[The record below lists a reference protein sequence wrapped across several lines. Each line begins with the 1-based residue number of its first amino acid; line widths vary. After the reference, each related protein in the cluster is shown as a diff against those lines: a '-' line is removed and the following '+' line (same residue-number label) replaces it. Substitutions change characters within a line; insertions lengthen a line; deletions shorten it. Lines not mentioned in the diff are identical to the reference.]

1 MDGFARAIGGGI
13 GGFVGNA
20 AAAIDGAF
28 HAVVAQFERIVPG
41 GTLPLIAIALVVLLF
56 VWYVVRH

>member
-20 AAAIDGAF
+20 AAAVNGAI
-28 HAVVAQFERIVPG
+28 HGVIAQLERVVPG
-41 GTLPLIAIALVVLLF
+41 GTPSLVVITLVVLVLVWF
-56 VWYVVRH
+56 VLRR